1 MKLAEKIREIL
12 SPRASKTRIW
22 EVRIGLIYTAVR
34 TGDKEVG
41 LAYTF
46 MKRRGSCCPEPG
58 KNSPLA
64 GKTAAELLAGLG
76 SGQKIESTLGLAVA
90 NSLAHHQK
98 LNVIAGDILEIA
110 DLRPKDTVGMIG
122 YFQPLVGPLQKRVSS
137 LTIFEQDTG
146 RDSKLLPED
155 KALELLPRCDVALIT
170 STAIINGTIDNLLVA
185 AQNCREVILLGAST
199 PLVPEAFHNAPV
211 TLLSGVVVNDPA
223 EILRVVSEGGGMRQF
238 KGLVQKVNLRLL
250 K

>member
-1 MKLAEKIREIL
+1 MKLAEKIRENL
-12 SPRASKTRIW
+12 SARASRIRIW

-46 MKRRGSCCPEPG
+46 MRKRGRCCPEPG
-58 KNSPLA
+58 KSFPLA
-64 GKTAAELLAGLG
+64 GKIAAELLAGLG
-76 SGQKIESTLGLAVA
+76 SGEKIESTLGLAIA
-90 NSLAHHQK
+90 NSLVHHQK
-98 LNVIAGDILEIA
+98 LNVITGDILEIA
-110 DLRPKDTVGMIG
+110 DLRPEDTVGMVG

-146 RDSKLLPED
+146 RNSKLLPEN
-155 KALELLPRCDVALIT
+155 KALEIMPHCDVALIT

-185 AQNCREVILLGAST
+185 AQDCREVILLGAST
-199 PLVPEAFHNAPV
+199 PLVPKAFQDTPV
-211 TLLSGVVVNDPA
+211 TLLSGVVVNDP
-223 EILRVVSEGGGMRQF
+223 EGILRVVSEGGGMRQF
-238 KGLVQKVNLRLL
+238 KGLIQKVNLRLP